1 MKYTLTALAL
11 AAVTVA
17 APTNQA
23 PDSFKITKVVSGG
36 SGCPQG
42 SIDINWTDN
51 GILPI
56 CKLPLRLF
64 TQLHTNHHIQT
75 STSNSPLASVRE
87 KSQKTHERTARSTSV
102 WSSPP
107 VSLSPSSAQTTLVGA
122 TLTVV

>member
-1 MKYTLTALAL
+1 MKYTLTAIAL
-11 AAVTVA
+11 AVTTIA

-56 CKLPLRLF
+56 CKPL
-64 TQLHTNHHIQT
+64 
-75 STSNSPLASVRE
+75 
-87 KSQKTHERTARSTSV
+87 
-102 WSSPP
+102 
-107 VSLSPSSAQTTLVGA
+107 
-122 TLTVV
+122 